1 MILDLYVLEK
11 EKKKIEMMG
20 SLQLK
25 NLMMGPTFD
34 TNDIFQNNPLFDIP

>member
-1 MILDLYVLEK
+1 MTEILEK

-20 SLQLK
+20 SMQLK
-25 NLMMGPTFD
+25 NQGMGPSFT